1 MSIEISDKAKAQL
14 NNLYE
19 NSIKGKALRIYISS
33 YGWGGPSF
41 GLALEELGEDQE
53 TIKVDDYNFVL
64 DDGLSQRYKNFWI
77 DYGDN
82 WLRRG
87 FLVVPR

>member
-33 YGWGGPSF
+33 YG
-41 GLALEELGEDQE
+41 
-53 TIKVDDYNFVL
+53 
-64 DDGLSQRYKNFWI
+64 
-77 DYGDN
+77 
-82 WLRRG
+82 
-87 FLVVPR
+87 